1 MSTIEDW
8 TRLCG
13 LLDDDP
19 ELAPAVRDAIEHG
32 DDSWDALI
40 DALDDAGAL
49 AYLDRG
55 DTGVE
60 LVDALAALP
69 RVFRADVELD
79 EVGDVDDL
87 DAAIAKANELL
98 ASHLLRLIHIEDPE
112 DEDAHPLV
120 AVLAANVDEI
130 QALIGRLTP

>member
-1 MSTIEDW
+1 MSTTDDW
-8 TRLCG
+8 TRLCD

-19 ELAPAVRDAIEHG
+19 ELAPAVRDAVDHG
-32 DDSWDALI
+32 DDPWDALI

-60 LVDALAALP
+60 LADALAALP
-69 RVFRADVELD
+69 RVFRAYVELD
-79 EVGDVDDL
+79 EVGDVDGL

-98 ASHLLRLIHIEDPE
+98 APHLLRLVHIDDPE
-112 DEDAHPLV
+112 DDDAHPLV
-120 AVLAANVDEI
+120 AVPTANVDEV
-130 QALIGRLTP
+130 QALIGRLGP

>member
-1 MSTIEDW
+1 MSTIDDW

-19 ELAPAVRDAIEHG
+19 ELAPAVRDAAEH
-32 DDSWDALI
+32 DEDPWDALI

-60 LVDALAALP
+60 LADALAALP

-98 ASHLLRLIHIEDPE
+98 APRLLRLVHIADPE

-120 AVLAANVDEI
+120 AVPAANVDEI
-130 QALIGRLTP
+130 HALIGSLGR